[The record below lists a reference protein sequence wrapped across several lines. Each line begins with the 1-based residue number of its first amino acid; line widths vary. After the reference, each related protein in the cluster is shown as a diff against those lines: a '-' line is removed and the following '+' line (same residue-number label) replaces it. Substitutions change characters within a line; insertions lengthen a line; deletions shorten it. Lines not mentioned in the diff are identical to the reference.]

1 MATNT
6 FDPILSPELPPKG
19 RDAINRVRPRMY
31 PPTIWLI
38 LAMLLC
44 TAFTASAADDAE
56 LARLSRK
63 VSQAVADEE
72 WSSVNAMYTRM
83 IDLRPDCVD
92 AYAGAMNSAVVAG
105 DTTVAVMLFERSLH
119 ALVPTDSLFRAIENN
134 AFAIGHPDV
143 YPAMLQRIKGAY
155 PYLARV
161 VDSDLLR
168 YYTFRNNGPEI
179 IALASSML
187 RGLPDDVFYLR
198 ILAEGY
204 MLSGDIPSA
213 LGVWQR
219 VLSIDP
225 RNYLTLLDLGN
236 YYMVAGDHAAALPYL
251 ERASAIRSTPYLDA
265 LLAKA
270 RTP

>member
-6 FDPILSPELPPKG
+6 SDHPIRPSRLS
-19 RDAINRVRPRMY
+19 V
-31 PPTIWLI
+31 WLI
-38 LAMLLC
+38 LASLFC

-83 IDLRPDCVD
+83 IDLRPDCVN

-105 DTTVAVMLFERSLH
+105 DTTVAIMLFERSLH

-168 YYTFRNNGPEI
+168 YYIFRNNGPEI
-179 IALASSML
+179 IAFASSML
-187 RGLPDDVFYLR
+187 CGLPDDVYYLR

-204 MLSGDIPSA
+204 MLTGDIPQA
-213 LGVWQR
+213 VEVLKR
-219 VLSIDP
+219 VLTIDP
-225 RNYLTLLDLGN
+225 DNYLTLLDLGN
-236 YYMVAGDHAAALPYL
+236 YYFVAGDYATALPYL
-251 ERASAIRSTPYLDA
+251 ERAAAIRATPYLDTIISI
-265 LLAKA
+265 A